1 MENEDSKMQRTSG
14 NRIQSDEVMQN
25 TGKRNPGILQALDA
39 VHRSLLNNN
48 LKYEGRMRRA
58 ICCVCFVF
66 FYFIFRCCFHLKREY
81 INLNAI

>member
-1 MENEDSKMQRTSG
+1 MENDDSKFQRTSG
-14 NRIQSDEVMQN
+14 NRMRRDEDMQK

-48 LKYEGRMRRA
+48 LKYEGKMRRA

-66 FYFIFRCCFHLKREY
+66 CCCFHSKRKH